1 MRWYHRTVKN
11 MAKKKAK
18 HKCDGCVWRVYA
30 TENKVLCMFSKCVR
44 EEYKTMWPDNRGNSH
59 EKKKPD

>member
-1 MRWYHRTVKN
+1 
-11 MAKKKAK
+11 MAKKKTK